1 MGPQYSTVQYNSD
14 ELEEIEE
21 IPRMA
26 HTSDNDKPTLNTII
40 FRAWVKVVPAETFPF
55 PRCVIGSNLAALWG
69 CKIRP
74 YGKPNF
80 SFLLSYPIIIHVAK
94 DTSSTMAHIRT
105 GFRQEELPQWPSTAQ
120 AQKQNTE
127 IRKVTNIVTINHK
140 VYCWS
145 TKNPN
150 KNVHL

>member
-1 MGPQYSTVQYNSD
+1 MRPQYSTVQYNSD

-26 HTSDNDKPTLNTII
+26 HTSDNDKPTLNTVI
-40 FRAWVKVVPAETFPF
+40 FRAWVKVDPAETFPF

-80 SFLLSYPIIIHVAK
+80 SFLLSYPIIIHLRQKTHLARWH
-94 DTSSTMAHIRT
+94 TSGLDLDRRSSLSGLQQHRPKSRI
-105 GFRQEELPQWPSTAQ
+105 L
-120 AQKQNTE
+120 K
-127 IRKVTNIVTINHK
+127 
-140 VYCWS
+140 
-145 TKNPN
+145 
-150 KNVHL
+150 